1 MVVSA
6 RQRSEA
12 DPEEYATATGR
23 MRELAPRQPV
33 FPGVELVRGADGFG
47 INVSCR
53 ERAAAITA
61 WRAHARHAGIRRHGL
76 ARWYRSATSSRAQ
89 GSTRR
94 RLPRRC
100 SARRLVHAGLRPAHA
115 RMPIPALAGVPRHT
129 GTP

>member
-33 FPGVELVRGADGFG
+33 FPGVELVRGADGSG

-53 ERAAAITA
+53 ERAAAIAA
-61 WRAHARHAGIRRHGL
+61 WRAHAGHAGIRRHGL
-76 ARWYRSATSSRAQ
+76 ARWYTNATSSRAQ
-89 GSTRR
+89 GRRAAGYRADAAPAGWSTPACA
-94 RLPRRC
+94 RLMRECP
-100 SARRLVHAGLRPAHA
+100 SRPWPGCRA
-115 RMPIPALAGVPRHT
+115 
-129 GTP
+129 